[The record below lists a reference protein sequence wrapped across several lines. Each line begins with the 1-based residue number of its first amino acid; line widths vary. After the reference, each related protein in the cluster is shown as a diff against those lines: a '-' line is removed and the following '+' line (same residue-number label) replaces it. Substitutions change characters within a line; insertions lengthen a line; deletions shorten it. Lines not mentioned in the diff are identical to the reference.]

1 MKTLTNNQFKII
13 VQEIQNQIDYEF
25 DSKYAKVFGVMLND
39 NLDIQFEPIKTG
51 ADVYELINDSPE
63 VFAAVNEYDLITV
76 ATCGWAAPI
85 DKHNHLDDQNKI
97 APSQHPDRRR
107 VRLLTTANT
116 NSQFGSSISFNDNP
130 DEPVF
135 DYGDA
140 KGSLTDAIM
149 ELINTAK
156 KEG

>member
-1 MKTLTNNQFKII
+1 MKTLTNEQFETII
-13 VQEIQNQIDYEF
+13 EEIQNKIDYEF
-25 DSKYAKVFGVMLND
+25 DSKFAKVFGVMLND

-63 VFAAVNEYDLITV
+63 VFAAVNEYDLITI
-76 ATCGWAAPI
+76 ATCGWAAP
-85 DKHNHLDDQNKI
+85 LNKDNDEDNEI
-97 APSQHPDRRR
+97 APSQHPEKRR

-116 NSQFGSSISFNDNP
+116 NSQFGSSISFKDNP
-130 DEPVF
+130 TEPVF
-135 DYGDA
+135 DYGNA
-140 KGSLTDAIM
+140 RGSLADAIM

>member
-1 MKTLTNNQFKII
+1 MKTLTNNQFELI
-13 VQEIQNQIDYEF
+13 VQEIQDKIDYEF

-39 NLDIQFEPIKTG
+39 NFDIQFEPIKTG

-63 VFAAVNEYDLITV
+63 VFSAVNEYDLITI
-76 ATCGWAAPI
+76 ATCGWAAP
-85 DKHNHLDDQNKI
+85 NDDNKEI
-97 APSQHPDRRR
+97 APSQHPERRR

-116 NSQFGSSISFNDNP
+116 NSQFGSSISFKDTP

-135 DYGDA
+135 DYGNA
-140 KGSLTDAIM
+140 RGALADAIM

>member
-1 MKTLTNNQFKII
+1 MKTLTNNQFKTI
-13 VQEIQNQIDYEF
+13 VQEIENQINYEF

-39 NLDIQFEPIKTG
+39 NLDIQFEPIKAG

-63 VFAAVNEYDLITV
+63 VFAAVNEYDLITI
-76 ATCGWAAPI
+76 ATCGWAAPL
-85 DKHNHLDDQNKI
+85 DKDNNNEI
-97 APSQHPDRRR
+97 APSEHPERRR
-107 VRLLTTANT
+107 VRLLATANS
-116 NSQFGSSISFNDNP
+116 NSQFGSSVSFNDNP
-130 DEPVF
+130 DETVF

-140 KGSLTDAIM
+140 KGALANAIM

>member
-1 MKTLTNNQFKII
+1 MKTLTNSQFELI
-13 VQEIQNQIDYEF
+13 VQQIQDKIDYEF
-25 DSKYAKVFGVMLND
+25 DSKYAKIFGVMLND

-51 ADVYELINDSPE
+51 ADVYDLINDSPE
-63 VFAAVNEYDLITV
+63 LFAAVNEYDLITI

-85 DKHNHLDDQNKI
+85 SNDNDEGNDLP
-97 APSQHPDRRR
+97 PSQHPEKRR

-116 NSQFGSSISFNDNP
+116 NSQFGSSISFKDNP
-130 DEPVF
+130 NEPVF
-135 DYGDA
+135 DYGNARGDLA
-140 KGSLTDAIM
+140 DAIM

>member
-1 MKTLTNNQFKII
+1 MKTLTNNQFELI

-25 DSKYAKVFGVMLND
+25 DSKFAKVFGIMLND

-51 ADVYELINDSPE
+51 ADVYDLINDSPE
-63 VFAAVNEYDLITV
+63 VFAAVNEYDLITI
-76 ATCGWAAPI
+76 ATCGWASPL
-85 DKHNHLDDQNKI
+85 DKDNDENNKI
-97 APSQHPDRRR
+97 APSQHPERRR

-116 NSQFGSSISFNDNP
+116 NSQFGSSISFEDTP

-135 DYGDA
+135 DYDNARGA
-140 KGSLTDAIM
+140 LADAIM

>member
-1 MKTLTNNQFKII
+1 MKTLTNSQFELI
-13 VQEIQNQIDYEF
+13 VQEIQDKIDYEF

-39 NLDIQFEPIKTG
+39 NFDIQFEPIKTG

-63 VFAAVNEYDLITV
+63 VFAAVNEYDLITI
-76 ATCGWAAPI
+76 ATCGWAAP
-85 DKHNHLDDQNKI
+85 NDDNKGI
-97 APSQHPDRRR
+97 APSEHPERRR

-116 NSQFGSSISFNDNP
+116 NSQFGSSISFKDNA

-135 DYGDA
+135 DYGNA
-140 KGSLTDAIM
+140 RGALADAIM

>member
-1 MKTLTNNQFKII
+1 MKTLTINQFELI
-13 VQEIQNQIDYEF
+13 VQKIQDQIDYEF
-25 DSKYAKVFGVMLND
+25 DSKFAKVFGIMLND

-51 ADVYELINDSPE
+51 ADVYDLINDSPE
-63 VFAAVNEYDLITV
+63 LSAAVNEYDLITI

-85 DKHNHLDDQNKI
+85 NNDNDEGNDLP
-97 APSQHPDRRR
+97 PSQHPEKRR

-116 NSQFGSSISFNDNP
+116 DYQIGSSIWFKDNP

-135 DYGDA
+135 DYGNA
-140 KGSLTDAIM
+140 KGALADAIM

>member
-1 MKTLTNNQFKII
+1 MKTLTNSQFELI
-13 VQEIQNQIDYEF
+13 VQQIQDKIDYEF
-25 DSKYAKVFGVMLND
+25 DSKYAKIFGVMLND

-51 ADVYELINDSPE
+51 ADVYDLINDSPE
-63 VFAAVNEYDLITV
+63 LFAAVNEYDLITI

-85 DKHNHLDDQNKI
+85 NNDNDEGNDLP
-97 APSQHPDRRR
+97 PSQHPEKRR

-116 NSQFGSSISFNDNP
+116 NSQFGSSISFKDNP
-130 DEPVF
+130 NEPVF
-135 DYGDA
+135 DYGNA
-140 KGSLTDAIM
+140 KGALADAIM

>member
-1 MKTLTNNQFKII
+1 MKTLTNSQFELI
-13 VQEIQNQIDYEF
+13 VQQIQDKIDYEF
-25 DSKYAKVFGVMLND
+25 DSKYAKIFGVMLND

-63 VFAAVNEYDLITV
+63 VFAAVNEYDLITI

-85 DKHNHLDDQNKI
+85 SNDNDEGNDLP
-97 APSQHPDRRR
+97 PSQHPEKRR

-116 NSQFGSSISFNDNP
+116 NSQFGSSISFKDNP
-130 DEPVF
+130 NEPVF
-135 DYGDA
+135 DYGNA
-140 KGSLTDAIM
+140 KGALADAIM

>member
-1 MKTLTNNQFKII
+1 MKTLTDNQFKTI
-13 VQEIQNQIDYEF
+13 VQEIQDQIDYEY
-25 DSKYAKVFGVMLND
+25 DSKYAKAFGIMLND
-39 NLDIQFEPIKTG
+39 NLDIQIESIKTS

-63 VFAAVNEYDLITV
+63 VFAAVNEYDLITI
-76 ATCGWAAPI
+76 ATCGWAAP
-85 DKHNHLDDQNKI
+85 LNKDNDENNDI
-97 APSQHPDRRR
+97 APSQHPERRR

-116 NSQFGSSISFNDNP
+116 NSQFGSSIAFNDNP

-135 DYGDA
+135 DYGNARGALADA
-140 KGSLTDAIM
+140 VM

>member
-1 MKTLTNNQFKII
+1 MKTLTDNQFKTII
-13 VQEIQNQIDYEF
+13 QEIQDQIDYEF
-25 DSKYAKVFGVMLND
+25 DSKYAKVFGIMLND
-39 NLDIQFEPIKTG
+39 NLDIQFEPIKTS

-63 VFAAVNEYDLITV
+63 VFAAVNEYDLITI

-85 DKHNHLDDQNKI
+85 DKDNNNEV
-97 APSQHPDRRR
+97 APSKHPERRR

-116 NSQFGSSISFNDNP
+116 NSQFGSSIAFNDNP
-130 DEPVF
+130 NEPVYDF
-135 DYGDA
+135 GKA
-140 KGSLTDAIM
+140 KGALADAIM

>member
-1 MKTLTNNQFKII
+1 MKTLTNNQFKTI
-13 VQEIQNQIDYEF
+13 VQEIENQINYEF

-39 NLDIQFEPIKTG
+39 NLDIQFEPIKTS

-63 VFAAVNEYDLITV
+63 VFAAVNEYDLITI

-85 DKHNHLDDQNKI
+85 DKDNNNEV
-97 APSQHPDRRR
+97 APSKHPERRR

-116 NSQFGSSISFNDNP
+116 NSQFGSSIAFNDNP
-130 DEPVF
+130 NEPVYDF
-135 DYGDA
+135 GKA
-140 KGSLTDAIM
+140 KGALADAIM

>member
-1 MKTLTNNQFKII
+1 MKTLTNSQFELI
-13 VQEIQNQIDYEF
+13 VQEIQDKIDYEF

-39 NLDIQFEPIKTG
+39 NFDIQFEPIKTG

-63 VFAAVNEYDLITV
+63 VFEAVNEYDLITI

-85 DKHNHLDDQNKI
+85 DNDNSEFNET
-97 APSQHPDRRR
+97 APSQHPERRR

-116 NSQFGSSISFNDNP
+116 NSQFGSSISFKDTP

-135 DYGDA
+135 DYGNA
-140 KGSLTDAIM
+140 KGALADAIT
-149 ELINTAK
+149 ELINSATEK
-156 KEG
+156 R

>member
-1 MKTLTNNQFKII
+1 MKTLTNSQFELI
-13 VQEIQNQIDYEF
+13 VQEIQDKIDYEF

-39 NLDIQFEPIKTG
+39 NFDIQFEPIKTG

-63 VFAAVNEYDLITV
+63 VFSAVNEYDLITI
-76 ATCGWAAPI
+76 ATCGWAAP
-85 DKHNHLDDQNKI
+85 NDDNKEI
-97 APSQHPDRRR
+97 APSQHPERRR

-116 NSQFGSSISFNDNP
+116 NSQFGSSISFKDTP

-135 DYGDA
+135 DYGNA
-140 KGSLTDAIM
+140 RGALADAIM

>member
-1 MKTLTNNQFKII
+1 MKTLTNSQFELI
-13 VQEIQNQIDYEF
+13 VQQIQDKIDYEF
-25 DSKYAKVFGVMLND
+25 DSKYAKIFGVMLND

-51 ADVYELINDSPE
+51 ADVYDLINDSPE
-63 VFAAVNEYDLITV
+63 LFAAVNEYDLITI

-85 DKHNHLDDQNKI
+85 SNDNDEGNDLP
-97 APSQHPDRRR
+97 PSQHPEKRR

-116 NSQFGSSISFNDNP
+116 NSQFGSSISFKDNP
-130 DEPVF
+130 NEPVF
-135 DYGDA
+135 DYGNA
-140 KGSLTDAIM
+140 KGALADAIM